1 MNSEGR
7 TPWGRRAV
15 WGLGRLLL
23 GASLLG
29 FATLSGSGAL
39 AQDTTGEPP
48 APPAGSIELAPSPA
62 LSEHRDLSLSADD
75 QLGRAKDIVLSI
87 ERASQSLQRD
97 LQSARKDRDV
107 VRVLCLND
115 KLNQVDVA
123 LRSAQDRVS
132 AVQAAVER
140 KDAERSR
147 HEYTVL
153 LVLNDSVRV
162 AVNESTQCVGEETG
176 FIGEAEVSVSID
188 PNLPDSDTGSTL
200 DTYSL
205 PPPPNI
211 SSPIE

>member
-1 MNSEGR
+1 VNSERR
-7 TPWGRRAV
+7 TPSGRRA
-15 WGLGRLLL
+15 GGASRRLLI
-23 GASLLG
+23 GASLLCL
-29 FATLSGSGAL
+29 ATLSGSGAF
-39 AQDTTGEPP
+39 AQDAAETPP

-62 LSEHRDLSLSADD
+62 LSEHRDLALAPED

-188 PNLPDSDTGSTL
+188 PNLPDNDTGSAL
-200 DTYSL
+200 NTYSL